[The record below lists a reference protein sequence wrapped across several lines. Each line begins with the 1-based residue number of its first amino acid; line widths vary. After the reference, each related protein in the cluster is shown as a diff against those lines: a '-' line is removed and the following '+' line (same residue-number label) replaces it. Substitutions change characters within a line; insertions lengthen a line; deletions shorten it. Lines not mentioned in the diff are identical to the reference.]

1 MKQYFKR
8 HFKLSKGIKK
18 NMHAFIVDFLS
29 LYLQLKIY
37 VISITKYK
45 YKMLCNVNVT
55 QIS

>member
-8 HFKLSKGIKK
+8 HLSKGMKK
-18 NMHAFIVDFLS
+18 NMHAFIVYFLS
-29 LYLQLKIY
+29 IYLQLKIY

-45 YKMLCNVNVT
+45 YKMLCNVYVT